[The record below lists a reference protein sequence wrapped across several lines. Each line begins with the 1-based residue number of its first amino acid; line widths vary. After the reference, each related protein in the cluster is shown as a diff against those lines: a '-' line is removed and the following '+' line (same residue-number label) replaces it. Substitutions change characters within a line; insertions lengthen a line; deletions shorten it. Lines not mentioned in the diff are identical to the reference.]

1 MSTVLFYAIAGTG
14 LFSIGLHALLVHR
27 HLLRKILAINVMG
40 GGVFLVLAAMA
51 TRNGAAIPDP
61 VPHAMIITGIVVAVA
76 ATALAL
82 VLMLKLTAETGH
94 AVLADGKDDNP

>member
-1 MSTVLFYAIAGTG
+1 MSAALFYALAGTG

-40 GGVFLVLAAMA
+40 SGVFLVLAAMA
-51 TRNGAAIPDP
+51 TRAGAIPDP

-82 VLMLKLTAETGH
+82 VLMLKLTTETGQ
-94 AVLADGKDDNP
+94 AVLPGRKEEDHP